1 MFTTLQNTPI
11 TIDLT
16 QQGNST
22 GWTISGSNAIHEV
35 CNAGSVGLINYPIT
49 AGLTYQVSYRINS
62 INSGNVQ
69 LSLGGISSL
78 ARTTVNNYTDTITSI
93 NSNPLSFYS
102 NANADISLVNVR
114 ITTNVFDNKTQETI
128 VWSEKNNKWSD
139 FRGYNPDE
147 GFSLF
152 ANMFTYKNGQLHAH
166 SASNGRNNF
175 YGQQYKSVFKFV
187 ANAGKTQPKT
197 FESISYEA
205 NDLMI
210 TTTDGI
216 QTSLGKISELIDQ
229 DFLKDVLDDGLTQVN
244 IWESEGI
251 YSAGFMKA
259 KPDLINGSPLKG
271 THITIELL
279 QVNEGVLKL
288 SNVYIH
294 SERSAIGSR

>member
-11 TIDLT
+11 TIDLRI
-16 QQGNST
+16 QGNST
-22 GWTISGSNAIHEV
+22 GWSISGTHAIHEV
-35 CNAGSVGLINYPIT
+35 CNAGNLPLVNYPIT
-49 AGLTYQVSYRINS
+49 IGVSYEVSYRINS
-62 INSGNVQ
+62 ISSGYIQ
-69 LSLGGISSL
+69 TSLGGVIKPNK
-78 ARTTVNNYTDTITSI
+78 TTSGFYNESFTAVNTEFFN
-93 NSNPLSFYS
+93 FFS
-102 NANADISLVNVR
+102 NANADVELVNVR
-114 ITTNVFDNKTQETI
+114 VTTAIFNNKSTETI

-166 SASNGRNNF
+166 SALNGRNNF
-175 YGQQYKSVFKFV
+175 YGQQYSSVFQFV
-187 ANAGKTQPKT
+187 GNAGKTQPKT

-216 QTSLGKISELIDQ
+216 TTSLGKISELIDQ
-229 DFLKDVLDDGLTQVN
+229 DFLKDTLDDGVTQIDIYSV
-244 IWESEGI
+244 EGI

-259 KPDLINGSPLKG
+259 QPDLINGSPLKG
-271 THITIELL
+271 TWIAVELI
-279 QVNEGVLKL
+279 QVNVGVLKL

>member
-11 TIDLT
+11 TIDLKV
-16 QQGNST
+16 QGNST
-22 GWTISGSNAIHEV
+22 GWTIGGSNAIHEV
-35 CNAGSVGLINYPIT
+35 CNAGSISLINYPIT
-49 AGLTYQVSYRINS
+49 AGLTYQVSYRVNS

-78 ARTTVNNYTDTITSI
+78 ARTTVNNYTDTITAI
-93 NSNPLSFYS
+93 NSNTLAFYS

-114 ITTNVFDNKTQETI
+114 ITTNIFNNKTTETI

-152 ANMFTYKNGQLHAH
+152 ANMFTYKNGTLHAH
-166 SASNGRNNF
+166 SALNGRNNF

-187 ANAGKTQPKT
+187 GNAGKTQPKT

-216 QTSLGKISELIDQ
+216 ETSLGKISELIDQ
-229 DFLKDVLDDGLTQVN
+229 DFLKDTLDDGVTQ
-244 IWESEGI
+244 IDIYDSEGI

-259 KPDLINGSPLKG
+259 KPDLINGMPLKG
-271 THITIELL
+271 TWITIELV
-279 QVNEGVLKL
+279 QVNVGILKL